1 MPTFASQ
8 LTGKTPRERAIL
20 KAGWMH
26 GAANAAA
33 AGKSYTWADGDL
45 TITVSKPKLLTG
57 GFQVWVEATRG
68 GAAVPINNP
77 LRFWNPPICVVEGGV
92 AREDVIKTLKAIIAD
107 AVRGV

>member
-45 TITVSKPKLLTG
+45 TITVSKPELLTG
-57 GFQVWVEATRG
+57 GFSVWVEATRG

-107 AVRGV
+107 AVRGS